1 MFIRSTLLAIAC
13 MLPLTGCVFY
23 VNGAPSEPLNFGHR
37 TLQLN
42 ATDIQQLKADTGA
55 GDLVIVGVA
64 GQQQITVDADV
75 YEYPDNHAKLTL
87 EQHGTQAVLVAKF
100 DSHFSINRN
109 SPHINLRVTVPA
121 AIALDI
127 TDGSG
132 QLEIRDMTADVTV
145 VDGSGDLTIRG
156 GHNLDIEDGSGSVL
170 LANISGKIRLD
181 DGSGDIN
188 IRDVAGDIRIDD
200 GSGGMTVK
208 NVQGTVT
215 IDDGSGDIDVRH
227 TLGLNIESAGSG
239 DVHFDDIN
247 GPVKLNK

>member
-1 MFIRSTLLAIAC
+1 MFVRSTLLMLAC
-13 MLPLTGCVFY
+13 VLPLTGCVFY
-23 VNGAPSEPLNFGHR
+23 VNGAHSEPLNHGHR

-42 ATDIQQLKADTGA
+42 AAEIQQLTADTGA

-64 GQQQITVDADV
+64 EQQQITVDADV
-75 YEYPDNHAKLTL
+75 YDYPDVPAKLTL

-109 SPHINLRVTVPA
+109 SPYINLRVTVPA
-121 AIALDI
+121 AMVLDV

-132 QLEIRDMTADVTV
+132 QLEIRDMTANIKV

-156 GHNLDIEDGSGSVL
+156 AHDLDINDGSGSVT

-181 DGSGDIN
+181 DGSGDID
-188 IRDVAGDIRIDD
+188 IRDVGGDIRIDD
-200 GSGGMTVK
+200 GSGSMTVK

-227 TLGLNIESAGSG
+227 TQGLNIINAGSG
-239 DVHFDDIN
+239 DVHFDNIN
-247 GPVKLNK
+247 GPVTMDK